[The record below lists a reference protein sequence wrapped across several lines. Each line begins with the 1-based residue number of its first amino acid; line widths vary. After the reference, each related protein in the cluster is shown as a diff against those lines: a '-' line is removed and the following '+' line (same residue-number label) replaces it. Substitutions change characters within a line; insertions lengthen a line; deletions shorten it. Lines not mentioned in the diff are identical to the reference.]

1 MISTAILLLA
11 FSAQDA
17 KQALQALKDCTACH
31 NANMAQAKLR
41 LDSLEAI
48 AKGGMSGS
56 VIQPGDSQTS
66 LLIKRVTA
74 TDPAMRM
81 PPTGALLKAESIA
94 VLKSWIDAGAPG
106 LPVQAAKVDF
116 DKDIEPILKANCTG
130 CHSGASAKG
139 QLQLDAGSVAMRVIQ
154 PGKAAESR
162 LIHRV
167 EGSGNER
174 RMPLNGQPLKAE
186 EIAKL
191 KAWINEGAAWPVSKM
206 AAKQTGKHWAYVK
219 PVKVAPPAS
228 GHPIDAFLAARLAKQ
243 GLKFS
248 PRASRET
255 LIRRVSLDLTGL
267 PPSPSEVEAFV
278 SDTKVDAYARLVER
292 LLASPHYGERWARP
306 WLDQARYAD
315 TNGFEKDLRRSMW
328 LYRDWVINALN
339 GDMGFDRFTIEQ
351 LAGDMLPNATN
362 EQKIATGFHRNT
374 MYNEEGGVDKEEAQF
389 EVLVDRVNTTGTV
402 WLGSTITCHQCH
414 NHKYDPF
421 THKEYYQLM
430 AFFSNGYKDIKEY
443 GDTSV
448 KWIEPK
454 LELPA
459 PEQAVKRAELE
470 KRRKALDE
478 KLKTS
483 TPELQA
489 EQAEWERQIHEADGA
504 WTTLVPSKLQAE
516 SGTELKLLDNGR
528 IFASGANPLRETY
541 TIEARVASGIT
552 GLRLEAL
559 PSADLPRQ
567 GPGRDA
573 YGNFIITGID
583 VLKDG
588 KPVPVARIL
597 SDDGRPGADGRWSID
612 ASKED
617 KRLPRQLVLA
627 FQMPVSAGALQVRIA
642 SNSDLIGQS
651 IGHFRLSTTAASDPS
666 WVVRIKHNLRA
677 NRDEKAVAAYFRT
690 ISKSLAPVRDELRE
704 VNNQIEKLDI
714 PTALVMAEAAG
725 NDRPSDFVRIRGGFA
740 AKAEKVYA
748 DVPAVFGG
756 LPGNLPPNRLGLA
769 QWLVGRDN
777 PLTAR
782 VTVNR
787 IWEQYFGRGIVET
800 SEDFGSQGERPNHPD
815 LLDWLAVEF
824 MDRGWSMKQLHRLI
838 VTSEAYQQ
846 TSRVTPE
853 LLQADPYNKLISRGP
868 RFRMEAE
875 MIRDNAL
882 AAAGLLSRKI
892 GGPSVFP
899 YQPPGI
905 WDVPYSSDQWIESKG
920 EDKYRRGLYTFIRRS
935 AAYPS
940 MLNFDAVS
948 REQCVVRRVRTNTP
962 MQALTT
968 LNDPA
973 FFENA
978 VALGKRLVSEASTDA
993 ERVKLGL
1000 RLVTARDPK
1009 PAEVDRLL
1017 TWKQG
1022 EAAYFRNHAEE
1033 AGKLGGGVE
1042 QAAWTMLA
1050 NVLLNL
1056 DEALTKE

>member
-1 MISTAILLLA
+1 MIVLVLA
-11 FSAQDA
+11 LIAQDA
-17 KQALQALKDCTACH
+17 NQVLQALKDCTVCH

-56 VIQPGDSQTS
+56 VIKPGDSQTS
-66 LLIKRVTA
+66 MLIKRVTA

-81 PPTGALLKAESIA
+81 PPTGALLKAESITT
-94 VLKSWIDAGAPG
+94 LQSWIDAGAPG
-106 LPVQAAKVDF
+106 LPVQTTKVDF
-116 DKDIEPILKANCTG
+116 DKDIEPILTANCNG

-139 QLQLDAGSVAMRVIQ
+139 QLQLDSGSIAMRVIK
-154 PGKAAESR
+154 PGKAEDSR
-162 LIHRV
+162 LIHRI
-167 EGSGNER
+167 EGAGNER
-174 RMPLNGQPLKAE
+174 RMPLNEQPLKAE
-186 EIAKL
+186 EISKL
-191 KAWINEGAAWPVSKM
+191 KAWINEGASWPAAKM
-206 AAKQTGKHWAYVK
+206 AAKQTGKHWSYVK
-219 PVKVAPPAS
+219 PVKATPPGA
-228 GHPIDAFLAARLAKQ
+228 GHPIDAFLSARLAKQ

-255 LIRRVSLDLTGL
+255 LIRRVTLDLTGL
-267 PPSPSEVEAFV
+267 PPTPAEVDAFV
-278 SDTKVDAYARLVER
+278 NDTKVDAYPRLVER

-328 LYRDWVINALN
+328 LYRDWVIDALN
-339 GDMGFDRFTIEQ
+339 SDMGFDRFTVEQ
-351 LAGDMLPNATN
+351 IAGDMLPNATN

-430 AFFSNGYKDIKEY
+430 AFFSNGHKDIKEY

-448 KWIEPK
+448 KWTEPN
-454 LELPA
+454 LELPT
-459 PEQAVKRAELE
+459 PEQAAKRAELE
-470 KRRKALDE
+470 TRRKALDR
-478 KLKTS
+478 KVQTA

-489 EQAEWERQIHEADGA
+489 EQADWEREIREADST
-504 WTTLVPSKLQAE
+504 WTTLIPAKLSAE
-516 SGTELKLLDNGR
+516 NGSELKLLDNGR
-528 IFASGANPLRETY
+528 ILASGANPLRETY
-541 TIEARVASGIT
+541 TIDSRIAAKTS
-552 GLRLEAL
+552 GLRIEAL

-573 YGNFIITGID
+573 YGNFIVTGIE
-583 VLKDG
+583 VQLDG
-588 KPVPVARIL
+588 KPVEVARML
-597 SDDGRPGADGRWSID
+597 SDDGRPGAEGRWSID

-617 KRLPRQLVLA
+617 TRLPRQLVLA
-627 FQMPVSAGALQVRIA
+627 FKTPVNAGTLRVNIT

-651 IGHFRLSTTAASDPS
+651 MGHFRLSTTSAQDPS
-666 WVVRIKHNLRA
+666 WAVRIKHNLRA
-677 NRDEKAVAAYFRT
+677 NRDEKALATYFRT
-690 ISKSLAPVRDELRE
+690 ISKVLAPTRDELRE

-725 NDRPSDFVRIRGGFA
+725 TDRPSDFLRTRGGFS

-756 LPGNLPPNRLGLA
+756 LPANLPPNRLGLA
-769 QWLVGRDN
+769 KWLASRDN

-782 VTVNR
+782 VAVNR

-800 SEDFGSQGERPNHPD
+800 SEDFGSQGERPNHPE
-815 LLDWLAVEF
+815 LLDWLAVDF

-838 VTSEAYQQ
+838 VTSDAYRQS
-846 TSRVTPE
+846 SRVTPE
-853 LLQADPYNKLISRGP
+853 ILQADPYNKLISRGP

-875 MIRDNAL
+875 MIRDSGL
-882 AAAGLLSRKI
+882 AASGLLSSKV

-899 YQPPGI
+899 YQPAGI

-920 EDKYRRGLYTFIRRS
+920 EDRYRRGLYTFIRRS
-935 AAYPS
+935 AMHPS

-948 REQCVVRRVRTNTP
+948 REQCVVRRLRTNTP
-962 MQALTT
+962 LQALTT

-978 VALGKRLVSEASTDA
+978 MALGKRLVSEVSNDA
-993 ERVKLGL
+993 DRVKLGF
-1000 RLVTARDPK
+1000 RLVTAREPK
-1009 PAEVDRLL
+1009 SAEVDRLL

-1022 EAAYFRNHAEE
+1022 EVAYFRNHTDE
-1033 AGKLGGGVE
+1033 AAKLGGDAE

>member
-1 MISTAILLLA
+1 MLLFLLTLA
-11 FSAQDA
+11 AQDP
-17 KQALQALKDCTACH
+17 LQALKSCTPCH
-31 NANMAQAKLR
+31 NAAMAQAKLR
-41 LDSLEAI
+41 LDSLESL
-48 AKGGMSGS
+48 AKGGMSGA
-56 VIQPGDSQTS
+56 VIKPGDAANS
-66 LLIKRVTA
+66 LLFKRITA

-81 PPTGALLKAESIA
+81 PPTGALLNADAIA
-94 VLKSWIDAGAPG
+94 TVKTWIDNGAAG
-106 LPVQAAKVDF
+106 LQIAKDF
-116 DKDIEPILKANCTG
+116 DKDIEPILKANCIG
-130 CHSGASAKG
+130 CHSGASANG
-139 QLQLDAGSVAMRVIQ
+139 QLQLDAGSVAMRVIK
-154 PGKAAESR
+154 PGKADESR
-162 LIHRV
+162 LIHRI
-167 EGSGNER
+167 EGTGNER
-174 RMPLNGQPLKAE
+174 RMPLNGPPLKPE
-186 EIAKL
+186 EIAAL
-191 KAWINEGAAWPVSKM
+191 KSWIDAGASWPASKM
-206 AAKQTGKHWAYVK
+206 AAKQTGKHWAYIK
-219 PVKVAPPAS
+219 PAKAQPPLP
-228 GHPIDAFLAARLAKQ
+228 GHPIDAFLKARLQKQ
-243 GLKFS
+243 GLTFS

-255 LIRRVSLDLTGL
+255 LIRRLTLDLTGL
-267 PPSPSEVEAFV
+267 PPTPSEVEAFV
-278 SDTKVDAYARLVER
+278 TDTKVDGYERLVER

-339 GDMGFDRFTIEQ
+339 SDMGFDRFTIEQ

-362 EQKIATGFHRNT
+362 GQKIATGFHRNT

-454 LELPA
+454 LELPT
-459 PEQAVKRAELE
+459 PEQAAKRDELQA
-470 KRRKALDE
+470 RRKALEE
-478 KLKTS
+478 KLKTA
-483 TPELQA
+483 TPELKA
-489 EQAEWERQIHEADGA
+489 EQDEWLRTIRAAYSE
-504 WTTLVPSKLQAE
+504 WTTLIPTKLSAE
-516 SGTELKLLDNGR
+516 NGSDLKLLAEGR
-528 IFASGANPLRETY
+528 VFASGPNPLRETY
-541 TIEARVASGIT
+541 VFETRVTSKLT
-552 GLRLEAL
+552 GLRVEAL
-559 PSADLPRQ
+559 PTPDLPRQ

-573 YGNFIITGID
+573 YGNFIVSNID
-583 VLKDG
+583 VEVDG
-588 KPVPVARIL
+588 KRVELARVL
-597 SDDGRPGADGRWSID
+597 SDDGRTNASGQWNID

-617 KRLPRQLVLA
+617 TRLARQLVLV
-627 FQMPVSAGALQVRIA
+627 FKTPVNPGALRVRIT

-651 IGHFRLSTTAASDPS
+651 IGSFRLSATGAADPS
-666 WVVRIKHNLRA
+666 TIVRIKHNLRA
-677 NRDEKAVAAYFRT
+677 LPAEDPAIATYFRT
-690 ISKSLAPVRDELRE
+690 VSKLLAPTREELRE
-704 VNNQIEKLDI
+704 VNNQIDKLDI

-725 NDRPSDFVRIRGGFA
+725 TERPSDFLRIRGGFS
-740 AKAEKVYA
+740 AKADKVYA
-748 DVPAVFGG
+748 DVPAVLGG
-756 LPGNLPPNRLGLA
+756 LPADLPPNRLGLA
-769 QWLVGRDN
+769 KWLVSRDN

-800 SEDFGSQGERPNHPD
+800 SEDFGSQGERPNHPE

-824 MDRGWSMKQLHRLI
+824 MDRGWSLKQLHRLI
-838 VTSEAYQQ
+838 VTSEAYRQ

-875 MIRDNAL
+875 MIRDAGL
-882 AAAGLLSRKI
+882 AASGLLSSKI

-899 YQPPGI
+899 YQPNGV

-920 EDKYRRGLYTFIRRS
+920 EDRYRRGLYTFIRRS

-962 MQALTT
+962 LQALTT

-978 VALGKRLVSEASTDA
+978 MALGKRLQAEANTDSD
-993 ERVKLGL
+993 RLKLAF
-1000 RLVTARDPK
+1000 RLVAAREPK
-1009 PAEVDRLL
+1009 PAEMDRLL

-1022 EAAYFRNHAEE
+1022 EVAYFRNHSDE
-1033 AGKLGGGVE
+1033 AKKLGGGPE